1 MFLMNIKKTNKSL
14 LIVTGVVLVGFI
26 AFLVYSSLQFQKTK
40 KIEKPE
46 ATSLPTVSPTTEQ
59 TKPTVA
65 PTLKPTE
72 RPSSLKDTVAPKI
85 LGVSGVSEGS
95 VVTDPSRLIITVVAQ
110 DDRTESKD
118 LFIRTRLDDA
128 EWSDWSRQFRIYYG
142 PLQDGK
148 YTFSAQVKDL
158 AGNTSAVYQVNFEV
172 KNL

>member
-14 LIVTGVVLVGFI
+14 LIVTGVVMVGFI

-46 ATSLPTVSPTTEQ
+46 AISSPTTEQ

-72 RPSSLKDTVAPKI
+72 RPRSLKDTVAPKI

-95 VVTDPSRLIITVVAQ
+95 IVTDPSRLIITVVAQ
-110 DDRTESKD
+110 DDKTESED
-118 LFIRTRLDDA
+118 LFIRTRLDNA
-128 EWSDWSRQFRIYYG
+128 EWSDWNRQFRIYYG
-142 PLQDGK
+142 LLQDGK

-172 KNL
+172 KNP